1 MKVLVHFSKITKSLA
16 SVVTLLAIAST
27 TVTAGVVY
35 AVPMNVEE
43 ADMGNVITW
52 STATEQTS
60 DYFAVFK
67 SIDGIEFEQIGEE
80 AAMGDSNV
88 KKDYRFLDSST
99 GTTKAF
105 YRLLQVDI
113 DGQQAYTHISVIH
126 KDNPNNFVVTM
137 MGNTTT
143 DRYFNVVFKSEES
156 GHMSYRLV
164 NLDKEVVKRGVINI
178 DQGQNLF
185 TLDLENAASGRYN
198 FEFNMK
204 EEKEVLTLIKSAED
218 VMVNN
223 KK

>member
-1 MKVLVHFSKITKSLA
+1 MNVLVPFGKITKSLA
-16 SVVTLLAIAST
+16 CVFTMLAIAST
-27 TVTAGVVY
+27 TVSAGVVY
-35 AVPMNVEE
+35 AVPMTVEE

-67 SIDGIEFEQIGEE
+67 STDGIEFEQIGEE

-88 KKDYRFLDSST
+88 KKDYRFLDSSI
-99 GTTKAF
+99 GFTKAF
-105 YRLLQVDI
+105 YRLLQVDV
-113 DGQQAYTHISVIH
+113 DGEQSYTHISVVD
-126 KDNPNNFVVTM
+126 KENPNNFMITM

-143 DRYFNVVFKSEES
+143 DRYFNVVFKSEET
-156 GHMSYRLV
+156 GHMSYRLI
-164 NLDKEVVKRGVINI
+164 NLNKEVVKRGVINI
-178 DQGQNLF
+178 DEGQNLF

-204 EEKEVLTLIKSAED
+204 EEKEILTLVKSTED